1 MGVYS
6 FREKNLKHF
15 FFSFFFFFFFFFYNL
30 RMVLNLV
37 SSDSLPCRV
46 DSFVS
51 PKHTLPGEKMVWEV
65 RLPF

>member
-6 FREKNLKHF
+6 FREKNFKTLHSLYF
-15 FFSFFFFFFFFFYNL
+15 FFLQFDL
-30 RMVLNLV
+30 RMVLNLF
-37 SSDSLPCRV
+37 SSDSLHCRV

-51 PKHTLPGEKMVWEV
+51 PKHTLPGEMVWEV

>member
-6 FREKNLKHF
+6 FREKNFKTLH
-15 FFSFFFFFFFFFYNL
+15 SIFFFFFLQFDL
-30 RMVLNLV
+30 RMVLNLF
-37 SSDSLPCRV
+37 SSDSLHCRV

-51 PKHTLPGEKMVWEV
+51 PKHTLPGEMVWEV

>member
-6 FREKNLKHF
+6 FREKKFKTLD
-15 FFSFFFFFFFFFYNL
+15 SILFFFYKL
-30 RMVLNLV
+30 RMVLNLF